1 MLQRLSIA
9 LVGNLSKRNSR
20 STLKLRNH
28 TNPPVDLVQGWQLS
42 VFLIPRTVK
51 ANPSPFS
58 SSPLVT
64 STVVLHHDEGA
75 VDQSLCKRSLIRTLF
90 DKIFQENKAF
100 SSHEVCVVARHT
112 KARTWV
118 DGEVVTDLNRALHL
132 GGDS

>member
-1 MLQRLSIA
+1 MLQTLSRSLA
-9 LVGNLSKRNSR
+9 GNLSKRNSR
-20 STLKLRNH
+20 STLKLRNP
-28 TNPPVDLVQGWQLS
+28 NYPPADVVQGWQLS
-42 VFLIPRTVK
+42 VFLIPRTEK
-51 ANPSPFS
+51 ANPSSF
-58 SSPLVT
+58 SSPLAT

-75 VDQSLCKRSLIRTLF
+75 VDQSLCKRSHIRTLF

-118 DGEVVTDLNRALHL
+118 NREVVGDLDRALHL